1 VLLKKGP
8 DGKLQ
13 HGPDAEA
20 LLAMISRHVNQPV
33 DVVAKSLAF
42 VDPDGRLLLDSVAD
56 QLEFYQ
62 SNGMVDK
69 GFSVKDIVDTSFV
82 PPLG

>member
-1 VLLKKGP
+1 
-8 DGKLQ
+8 
-13 HGPDAEA
+13 
-20 LLAMISRHVNQPV
+20 
-33 DVVAKSLAF
+33 VAKSLAF
-42 VDPDGRLLLDSVAD
+42 VDPDARLLLDSVAD

-69 GFSVKDIVDTSFV
+69 GFGLKDIVDTSFV